1 MGSTYLST
9 VYATDE
15 DVYNESSA
23 DWGTIVPK
31 SNRYAAGTDG
41 TFTGGAPWV
50 LTSASSLF
58 ASQGVVSGQ
67 VVRLHGPAPYFNVPQ
82 FLAIDSATD
91 NGGLALRRCGFVLAE
106 GMPPGPAGGLNS
118 VSFEVLS
125 LKPQIE
131 RTAYELDQRYAVDP
145 FMPNRQPANIYDMRV
160 FRRLTALHVLY
171 TQYAGMN
178 RSKAGDFSDKV
189 SFYKSEYQAA
199 LESATVRWGAMGTSQ
214 PPTGA
219 LSCKICR

>member
-1 MGSTYLST
+1 MGSTYLTT

-15 DVYNESSA
+15 DIYNESSA

-31 SNRYAAGTDG
+31 SNRYASGCDG
-41 TFTGGAPWV
+41 TFAALAPWTM
-50 LTSASSLF
+50 TSASNLF
-58 ASQGVVSGQ
+58 GSQGVVSGQ
-67 VVRLHGPAPYFNVPQ
+67 VVKLFGPPASFGAPQY
-82 FLAIDSATD
+82 LAIDSATD
-91 NGGLALRRCGFVLAE
+91 AGGLVLRRCGFAVGE
-106 GMPPGPAGGLNS
+106 GLPPAPATGLNGLA
-118 VSFEVLS
+118 FEILS

-145 FMPNRQPANIYDMRV
+145 FMPNRQPANIYDQRV

-171 TQYAGMN
+171 SQYAGMN
-178 RSKAGDFSDKV
+178 RSKAGDFADKV

-199 LESATVRWGAMGTSQ
+199 LDAAQVRWGAMGTSQ

-219 LSCKICR
+219 LSTKICR